1 MYGAV
6 VACPIFVVPWKN
18 STRLTV
24 PSVSPAVA
32 VIVTDAGAVKVAPLA
47 GTVMLAVGGTFADGF
62 TVIATTVDVVMPP
75 ELSVARAVRL

>member
-1 MYGAV
+1 M
-6 VACPIFVVPWKN
+6 ACPIFVVPWKN

-47 GTVMLAVGGTFADGF
+47 
-62 TVIATTVDVVMPP
+62 
-75 ELSVARAVRL
+75 VR